1 MLLHHAQTHL
11 LQQKTTKGNAEMNLT
26 YLNPVIRTVSQYERI
41 NRTEECVAYDSRIFY
56 MVSGDVTAVV
66 GGVKL
71 GHLSPGH
78 LLYIPAGT
86 PYKLKGQYLRLVAIT
101 FDPTADKPDPDERLR
116 PVPVSEYNDSFVH
129 SVADLAP
136 LDKMIHIED
145 MESERDTMLGLV
157 SLFTSAEGSYKAQ
170 GSAIL
175 KQLLLKIIE
184 TVDENALPAR
194 MVEALDNYIRENAGD
209 DISNTE
215 IGAIFGYHPF
225 YISKVLKDRK
235 GTTLRQY
242 IIAYRLKLAKKLLE
256 ESAKSVNEI
265 SEECGFN
272 DPSYFTKTFKNAFG
286 MTPKDYRN
294 LTKED
299 FI

>member
-1 MLLHHAQTHL
+1 
-11 LQQKTTKGNAEMNLT
+11 MNLT

-41 NRTEECVAYDSRIFY
+41 NRSDECIAYDSRLFY

-78 LLYIPAGT
+78 LLYVPAGT
-86 PYKLKGQYLRLVAIT
+86 PYKLKGQYLRLVTIA
-101 FDPTADKPDPDERLR
+101 FDPTADNPSPEDKIKP
-116 PVPVSEYNDSFVH
+116 VAVSEFDETLVH
-129 SVADLAP
+129 SVSDLSP
-136 LDKMIHIED
+136 LDKMIHVED
-145 MESERDTMLGLV
+145 MESERDTFLKLV
-157 SLFTSAEGSYKAQ
+157 SLFTSAEGAYRAQ
-170 GSAIL
+170 ASAIL

-194 MVEALDNYIRENAGD
+194 MVEALDNYLRENAGD

-256 ESAKSVNEI
+256 ESSKSVNEI
-265 SEECGFN
+265 AEDCGFN
-272 DPSYFTKTFKNAFG
+272 DPSYFTKTFKSAFG

>member
-1 MLLHHAQTHL
+1 
-11 LQQKTTKGNAEMNLT
+11 MNLT
-26 YLNPVIRTVSQYERI
+26 YLNPVIRTVSLYERI
-41 NRTEECVAYDSRIFY
+41 NRTDECVAYDSRLFY

-86 PYKLKGQYLRLVAIT
+86 PYRLKGQYLRMVSIA
-101 FDPTADKPDPDERLR
+101 FDPTTDHAEDECPK
-116 PVPVSEYNDSFVH
+116 PVPAAEYNSAFTH
-129 SVADLAP
+129 SVDGFTP

-145 MESERDTMLGLV
+145 IESERDTFLGLV
-157 SLFTSAEGSYKAQ
+157 SIFTSAEGEYRAE

-175 KQLLLKIIE
+175 KQILLKVIE

-194 MVEALDNYIRENAGD
+194 MVEALDKYIRDNAGD

-242 IIAYRLKLAKKLLE
+242 IIAYRLKLAKKLLS

-272 DPSYFTKTFKNAFG
+272 DPSCFTKTFKAAFG

-294 LTKED
+294 LSKDD

>member
-1 MLLHHAQTHL
+1 
-11 LQQKTTKGNAEMNLT
+11 MNLT

-41 NRTEECVAYDSRIFY
+41 NRTEECVAYDSRLLY

-66 GGVKL
+66 GGVKI

-78 LLYIPAGT
+78 LVYIPAGT
-86 PYKLKGQYLRLVAIT
+86 PYKLKGQYLRLVVIT
-101 FDPTADKPDPDERLR
+101 FDPIADKPEPSDRLA
-116 PVPVSEYNDSFVH
+116 PVPVAEYDESLVH

-157 SLFTSAEGSYKAQ
+157 SIFTSAEGSYRAQ

-175 KQLLLKIIE
+175 KQLLLKVIE

-194 MVEALDNYIRENAGD
+194 MVEALDSYIRDNAGD

-256 ESAKSVNEI
+256 ESGKSVNEI

>member
-1 MLLHHAQTHL
+1 MD
-11 LQQKTTKGNAEMNLT
+11 LT
-26 YLNPVIRTVSQYERI
+26 YLNPVIRSVSLYEKL
-41 NRTEECVAYDSRIFY
+41 NRTDECVAYDSRILY
-56 MVSGDVTAVV
+56 VVSGDVSAVV
-66 GGVKL
+66 GGEKL

-86 PYKLKGQYLRLVAIT
+86 PYKLKGQYLRVAAVS
-101 FDPTADKPDPDERLR
+101 FDPTSDNPEPTERIK
-116 PVPVSEYNDSFVH
+116 PVPTAEFDPSKLH
-129 SVADLAP
+129 STEGVEP
-136 LDKMIHIED
+136 LDKVIHIED
-145 MESERDTMLGLV
+145 MESERDTFLKLV
-157 SLFTSAEGSYKAQ
+157 SIFTSAEGAYRAQ
-170 GSAIL
+170 TSAIL
-175 KQLLLKIIE
+175 KQLLLKVIE
-184 TVDENALPAR
+184 TTDENALPTR

-225 YISKVLKDRK
+225 YVSKVLKDKK

-256 ESAKSVNEI
+256 ESGKSINEVA
-265 SEECGFN
+265 EECGFN
-272 DPSYFTKTFKNAFG
+272 DPSYFTKTFRSTFG
-286 MTPKDYRN
+286 MTPKEYRN